1 MLPFMKYSCAPFS
14 SKFVTLTAAVALCI
28 CNNSFAQSASSSPPV
43 SINDRAVVLGILAA
57 EFSLQSGDVAAA
69 ANTYYEVAKRSRDA
83 KVAERAVDLLLRARR
98 IDEAK
103 EIAALWQEADAGSVR
118 PHQVVLALALTSADE
133 FRAMGAITTIATLPD
148 DVRSSAIMDAARQLA
163 LYRDRDFAVKLASV
177 FTQQLPK
184 LPEAH
189 YALAVASTGNENKR
203 VGEALLAID
212 QALKLRPN
220 WPQAVAVKSRLLLAR
235 GPVATGVESSPGA
248 AAVTLLENAIAANA
262 ATTATNAPAANSTAP
277 VKDGSRELRLVLAR
291 TQFDLEKF
299 VEARKLFLALAE
311 DGLEDAD
318 EMRLAATLAAFQGK
332 DWEAAERE
340 FLESLAADRGDPAAV
355 LYYLARISEAQL
367 RWGDAID
374 RYTQVPRGERYWES
388 QLRIAGALAQDK
400 RMLQAISH
408 LRAQKPSNA
417 LERLSLAQ
425 TESTLWREAGENV
438 KAFDALEAALATD
451 ADNPDLL
458 YDSAMLAERIE
469 RMEEAEK
476 RLRRVIVLQ
485 PTRAHAFNALGYSF
499 ADRNINL
506 DEARTLIEKAHSIAP
521 DDPAILDSMGWI
533 AFRQGRMADA
543 ESYLKRALEKFQD
556 GEIAAHLGEVLWA
569 QGRQEE
575 AKNVW
580 DAQLK
585 AQPDSDILKKTVA
598 RLAK

>member
-28 CNNSFAQSASSSPPV
+28 CSNSFAQSASSSPPV

-262 ATTATNAPAANSTAP
+262 ATNAPAANSTVP

>member
-28 CNNSFAQSASSSPPV
+28 CSNSFAQSASSSPPV

-69 ANTYYEVAKRSRDA
+69 ANTYYEVSKRSRDA

-262 ATTATNAPAANSTAP
+262 ATNAPAANSTVP